1 MASPSLPPS
10 RGQRIHFTWLMVGF
24 IFTSDFWLTL
34 QSPIH
39 IFSYIVTSCK
49 RVSILPTIIGWPK
62 ESSSK
67 MSRSAVRCDDIRP
80 LSFRVELRSREG
92 RAMKLKKFSLSLGFL
107 SVEAS
112 PGRRD
117 WGSISKL
124 GDTHLHRHINW
135 DLIIAAG
142 FPGTKLPPRAGKGDQ
157 FGTQ

>member
-1 MASPSLPPS
+1 
-10 RGQRIHFTWLMVGF
+10 
-24 IFTSDFWLTL
+24 
-34 QSPIH
+34 
-39 IFSYIVTSCK
+39 
-49 RVSILPTIIGWPK
+49 
-62 ESSSK
+62 

-80 LSFRVELRSREG
+80 LSFRVELRSGPDDGYQIENVQLQSRLLICG
-92 RAMKLKKFSLSLGFL
+92 SF
-107 SVEAS
+107 

-142 FPGTKLPPRAGKGDQ
+142 FPDTKLPPHAGKGDQ